1 MEGLGTLVGAIQNG
15 SIKPLAITSL
25 QRLPNFPDIPTV
37 TGSLPD
43 FVATGWFAL
52 LAPRATPEH
61 IVKQVN
67 RDLNEALLAPAVED
81 KLDAMATI
89 VRPASIADTAAFLS
103 REQEAW
109 HPVVMQMGL
118 APQ

>member
-1 MEGLGTLVGAIQNG
+1 MWAN
-15 SIKPLAITSL
+15 SRWS
-25 QRLPNFPDIPTV
+25 
-37 TGSLPD
+37 S
-43 FVATGWFAL
+43 
-52 LAPRATPEH
+52 LAPRGTPEH

-67 RDLNEALLAPAVED
+67 RDLNEALLAPAVND
-81 KLDAMATI
+81 KLDAKATI

-109 HPVVMQMGL
+109 HPVVKQRGL